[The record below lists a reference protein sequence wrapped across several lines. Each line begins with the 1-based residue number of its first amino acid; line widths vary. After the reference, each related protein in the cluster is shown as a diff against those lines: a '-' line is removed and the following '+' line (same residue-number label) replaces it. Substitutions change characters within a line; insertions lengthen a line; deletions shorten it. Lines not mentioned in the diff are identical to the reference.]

1 MHGWSSNNMLYP
13 WQESLWQNWQQL
25 LEQKRLHHAILLLAV
40 KGSGRD
46 VLARQLA
53 KTVLCQNNETEPCDV
68 CHSCKLF
75 EANSHP
81 DFHVIKP
88 EQEGKQIGVD
98 AVRQCN
104 RWATETSHLN
114 GQRVILIEHADAMG
128 EAGSNAILKTLEEP
142 PQGCQ
147 FILTAQSLD
156 SLLPTIVSRCNK
168 WRLPIP
174 AESNVKQWVEHKLM
188 QSINVESIRLNS
200 GAPLST
206 LAFVESGM
214 NIRHANL
221 IKAFA
226 EFLQP
231 PNIGIYDVT
240 AMCTA
245 DGIVTLKWLSY
256 FLVDCIKYQQGVS
269 NSFVHN
275 ESLVAVQQVATQVS
289 GALLLEQSRKI
300 NTLYRKLEQHTGLN
314 IELLV
319 VEWLTGFIQD

>member
-1 MHGWSSNNMLYP
+1 MLYP

-25 LEQKRLHHAILLLAV
+25 LGQQRLHHAILLLAV

-53 KTVLCQNNETEPCDV
+53 QTVLCQNNEIEPCGV
-68 CHSCKLF
+68 CHSCQLF
-75 EANSHP
+75 KASSHP

-104 RWATETSHLN
+104 RWAMETSQLN

-128 EAGSNAILKTLEEP
+128 EAGANAILKTLEEP

-168 WRLPIP
+168 WRLPAPDEI
-174 AESNVKQWVEHKLM
+174 NVKQWVENKLM
-188 QSINVESIRLNS
+188 QSIKRESIRLNS

-206 LAFVESGM
+206 LAFIENGM
-214 NIRHANL
+214 DIRHGHL
-221 IKAFA
+221 ITAFA

-231 PNIGIYDVT
+231 PYLGIYDVT

-256 FLVDCIKYQQGVS
+256 FLVDCIKYQQGVRDC
-269 NSFVHN
+269 FVHD
-275 ESLVAVQQVATQVS
+275 ESLAAVEHVANLVS
-289 GALLLEQSRKI
+289 TAVLLEQSRKI

>member
-1 MHGWSSNNMLYP
+1 MLYP

-25 LEQKRLHHAILLLAV
+25 LEQRRLHHAILLLAV

-53 KTVLCQNNETEPCDV
+53 KTVLCQNSETEPCGV

-104 RWATETSHLN
+104 RWATETSQLN

-128 EAGSNAILKTLEEP
+128 EAGANAILKTLEEP

-174 AESNVKQWVEHKLM
+174 AEVNVKQWVEHKLM
-188 QSINVESIRLNS
+188 QSIKQESIRLNS

-206 LAFVESGM
+206 LSFVESGM
-214 NIRHANL
+214 DIRHGNL

-226 EFLQP
+226 DFLQP
-231 PNIGIYDVT
+231 PNLGIYDVT
-240 AMCTA
+240 ALCTA

-269 NSFVHN
+269 DHFVHV
-275 ESLVAVQQVATQVS
+275 ESFASVQQVASSVPT
-289 GALLLEQSRKI
+289 ALLIDQSRKI
-300 NTLYRKLEQHTGLN
+300 NTLYRKLEQYTGLN